1 MARLSTPGAR
11 APDHTSLNL
20 TRLISRLQ
28 NTLLEPDA
36 ETSHRLRASGFER
49 RKVEA
54 NLEYAKTLLLRLG
67 QESPSVKPQPN
78 KQDAQSDLQIKKRQL
93 DALDARLHELNAAGQ
108 EYDDNASSE
117 GEDLLGE
124 DTPSESVGDSH
135 TPAAGDTTDDDDAD
149 YQQILS
155 ERRAAAQATQTAS
168 QPQNA
173 RDELFPSSLRARH
186 GDASAGVDTA
196 KTTSSSTSAPITES
210 LMKHHRA
217 EQEELTTSL
226 LSMAQALK
234 ASSQSFSQT
243 LESEKETVNRA
254 GEGLDRN
261 VTGMEAASKRMGYLR
276 QMSEGKGWWGR
287 MMLYAWIFGL
297 IFKRQAS
304 STHLNPP
311 WTNPTMSSI
320 LVLGAG
326 ELGTEVLK
334 GLAAHPSSKDTQ
346 INVLLR
352 PSTISS
358 TNPSKAADV
367 AAIKALGI
375 TLVPGDIV
383 QSSPVELAQLF
394 APYHTVI
401 SCTGF
406 IAGPGTQMKI
416 AQAALGAGVKRYFPW
431 QFGVDYDVLGRGS
444 AQDLFDEQLDVR
456 DLLRGQSSTEWVIAS
471 TGMFTNFLFEP
482 SFGVVVFGGDDGN
495 GTVVRC
501 LGGWE
506 NKVTVTTA
514 QDIGILTAEIVFVE
528 PIIANQVVYTAG
540 ETISYGRLATV
551 VENIVGKPVKREE
564 WPVEWMEGELEKDP
578 RNVLWKYRVVFGKG
592 KGMSW
597 DEGQTFN
604 VQQGIRTSDV
614 EEWARDMVNKKLGK

>member
-1 MARLSTPGAR
+1 
-11 APDHTSLNL
+11 
-20 TRLISRLQ
+20 
-28 NTLLEPDA
+28 
-36 ETSHRLRASGFER
+36 
-49 RKVEA
+49 
-54 NLEYAKTLLLRLG
+54 
-67 QESPSVKPQPN
+67 
-78 KQDAQSDLQIKKRQL
+78 
-93 DALDARLHELNAAGQ
+93 
-108 EYDDNASSE
+108 
-117 GEDLLGE
+117 
-124 DTPSESVGDSH
+124 
-135 TPAAGDTTDDDDAD
+135 
-149 YQQILS
+149 
-155 ERRAAAQATQTAS
+155 
-168 QPQNA
+168 
-173 RDELFPSSLRARH
+173 
-186 GDASAGVDTA
+186 
-196 KTTSSSTSAPITES
+196 
-210 LMKHHRA
+210 
-217 EQEELTTSL
+217 
-226 LSMAQALK
+226 
-234 ASSQSFSQT
+234 
-243 LESEKETVNRA
+243 
-254 GEGLDRN
+254 
-261 VTGMEAASKRMGYLR
+261 
-276 QMSEGKGWWGR
+276 
-287 MMLYAWIFGL
+287 
-297 IFKRQAS
+297 
-304 STHLNPP
+304 
-311 WTNPTMSSI
+311 MSSI

-358 TNPSKAADV
+358 TDPSKAADV
-367 AAIKALGI
+367 AAIQALGI

-383 QSSPVELAQLF
+383 QSSPAQLAQLF

-416 AQAALGAGVKRYFPW
+416 AQAALEGGVKRYFPW

-456 DLLRGQSSTEWVIAS
+456 DLLRGQSSTEWVIVS

-482 SFGVVVFGGDDGN
+482 SFGVVVFGGDDGE
-495 GTVVRC
+495 GT
-501 LGGWE
+501 
-506 NKVTVTTA
+506 A
-514 QDIGILTAEIVFVE
+514 DIGILTAEIVFVE
-528 PIIANQVVYTAG
+528 PRIANQVVYTAG

-604 VQQGIRTSDV
+604 VQQGIQTSDV

>member
-1 MARLSTPGAR
+1 MARLSTSGAR
-11 APDHTSLNL
+11 APAPDHTSLNL

-49 RKVEA
+49 RKVGA

-67 QESPSVKPQPN
+67 QESPNVKPQPN
-78 KQDAQSDLQIKKRQL
+78 KQDAQSDLQTKKQQL

-186 GDASAGVDTA
+186 GDASVGVDTA
-196 KTTSSSTSAPITES
+196 QTTSSSTSAPITEA

-243 LESEKETVNRA
+243 LESEKETVDRA

-276 QMSEGKGWWGR
+276 KMSEGKGWWGR

-297 IFKRQAS
+297 MF
-304 STHLNPP
+304 
-311 WTNPTMSSI
+311 
-320 LVLGAG
+320 
-326 ELGTEVLK
+326 
-334 GLAAHPSSKDTQ
+334 AAFFIVAFMPK
-346 INVLLR
+346 LR
-352 PSTISS
+352 
-358 TNPSKAADV
+358 
-367 AAIKALGI
+367 
-375 TLVPGDIV
+375 
-383 QSSPVELAQLF
+383 F
-394 APYHTVI
+394 
-401 SCTGF
+401 
-406 IAGPGTQMKI
+406 
-416 AQAALGAGVKRYFPW
+416 
-431 QFGVDYDVLGRGS
+431 
-444 AQDLFDEQLDVR
+444 
-456 DLLRGQSSTEWVIAS
+456 
-471 TGMFTNFLFEP
+471 
-482 SFGVVVFGGDDGN
+482 
-495 GTVVRC
+495 
-501 LGGWE
+501 
-506 NKVTVTTA
+506 
-514 QDIGILTAEIVFVE
+514 
-528 PIIANQVVYTAG
+528 
-540 ETISYGRLATV
+540 
-551 VENIVGKPVKREE
+551 
-564 WPVEWMEGELEKDP
+564 
-578 RNVLWKYRVVFGKG
+578 
-592 KGMSW
+592 
-597 DEGQTFN
+597 
-604 VQQGIRTSDV
+604 
-614 EEWARDMVNKKLGK
+614 